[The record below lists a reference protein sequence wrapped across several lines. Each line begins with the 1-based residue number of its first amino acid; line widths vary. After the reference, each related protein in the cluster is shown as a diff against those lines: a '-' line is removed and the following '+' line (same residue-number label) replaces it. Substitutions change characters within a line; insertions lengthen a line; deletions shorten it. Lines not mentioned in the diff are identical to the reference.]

1 MMAQGAGRAKTL
13 NAFMKK
19 VGGLVDSAGAGSSY
33 RV

>member
-1 MMAQGAGRAKTL
+1 MMAQGAGRAAII

-19 VGGLVDSAGAGSSY
+19 IGRIVDSTGASSSY